1 MSAPGNSSM
10 HTEALHKLVDYWQK
24 LQPED
29 VARIGELYAEDA
41 WFQDPFNRVQGHA
54 AISHIFSDMF
64 VRLNS
69 PRFVVTETMLDGDR
83 ALLIWDFYFYIKSL
97 KPAQERRIHGTSLI
111 RFAADGRV
119 QSHRDYW
126 DAAGELYEQ
135 LPLVGTLMRALKR
148 RMG

>member
-1 MSAPGNSSM
+1 MSTLGNSS
-10 HTEALHKLVDYWQK
+10 TYAAALQKLVDYWQR
-24 LQPED
+24 LRPED
-29 VARIGELYAEDA
+29 VERIGELYAEDA
-41 WFQDPFNRVQGHA
+41 WFQDPFNRVQGHP
-54 AISHIFSDMF
+54 AISHIFRDMF
-64 VRLNS
+64 VRLHE
-69 PRFVVTETMLDGDR
+69 PRFVITETLLDGDR
-83 ALLIWDFYFYIKSL
+83 ALLVWDFHFRIKSL
-97 KPAQERRIHGTSLI
+97 DPKRERLIHGTSLI

>member
-1 MSAPGNSSM
+1 MSATQQAATHS
-10 HTEALHKLVDYWQK
+10 EALKKLVAYWQQ
-24 LQPED
+24 LRPED
-29 VARIGELYAEDA
+29 VDRIGELYAEDA

-54 AISHIFSDMF
+54 AISHIFRDMF
-64 VRLNS
+64 VRLHA
-69 PRFVVTETMLDGDR
+69 PRFVITETLLDGER
-83 ALLIWDFYFYIKSL
+83 ALLVWDFHFRIKSL
-97 KPAQERRIHGTSLI
+97 RPSLERRIHGTSLI